1 MEQPYGH
8 DSVVTAAEGG
18 VGGTGDIP
26 VGHMAATE
34 HQTQGHGQPAPGGGG
49 GSGGGIVVDNSNM
62 YNVPGG
68 AAAPGPPVA
77 PHPHAHLHQHHPI
90 APAPTGLIGGAG
102 GGSNPPG
109 HAFAYDPAMHQQH
122 QHQQH
127 HENNGYT
134 MPNSMPGMVPAPVPT
149 GGPVD
154 AMHHPG
160 GEQVA
165 AATGANASG
174 VSGKKKRLCKVEGCQ
189 RVIKSQGLCQRHG
202 ASAKRCKVPGENN
215 VCMLLSDDS

>member
-8 DSVVTAAEGG
+8 DSVIAAAEGG
-18 VGGTGDIP
+18 VGGTGGIP
-26 VGHMAATE
+26 VGHVAAAE
-34 HQTQGHGQPAPGGGG
+34 HPTQGHGQTAPGGGG
-49 GSGGGIVVDNSNM
+49 PGGGIVVDNSNM

-68 AAAPGPPVA
+68 VAAPAPPVA
-77 PHPHAHLHQHHPI
+77 PHPHAHIQQHHPI
-90 APAPTGLIGGAG
+90 APAPTGLVGGAG

-127 HENNGYT
+127 HENNVYT
-134 MPNSMPGMVPAPVPT
+134 MPNSMPGMVPANAVPT
-149 GGPVD
+149 SVD

-165 AATGANASG
+165 AAAGNNAA
-174 VSGKKKRLCKVEGCQ
+174 VASGKKKRLCKVEGCQ

-202 ASAKRCKVPGENN
+202 ASAKRCKVPGEHN
-215 VCMLLSDDS
+215 V